1 MLSRLPDRLAADV
14 IARRLQAITARRYDL
29 PVLSSTQGTVTVP
42 ATVST
47 TLPGRYGLLS
57 RGGALAQVG
66 EILDV
71 SSDRVTRELVTRTA
85 KVAGQRMSWTGAIH
99 ASSDQLAGTVETVDL
114 STEGVPCR
122 AWVIAPR
129 EMSTRWSVHMGGLG
143 ADARSS
149 LRSAEV
155 ALAAGQGCMV
165 LGIHRRRRHGFGVL
179 EVGVIRRA
187 FSTLRDR
194 GATSVTGFG
203 WSFGALAMLL
213 AHRLA
218 PDPLMRAFVLV
229 SPLLDWFA
237 SAAVAAAAAGIRPAV
252 LDGAVAIAEA
262 RNRYNVPWFRGA
274 LQLDALPWPADRPLA
289 IPALLLHS
297 RGDQTNPFETTH
309 RFAGSHEEDVTLIEL
324 PNAPHT
330 LEWNA
335 NEYAVTQAVSAFL
348 RTQ

>member
-1 MLSRLPDRLAADV
+1 M
-14 IARRLQAITARRYDL
+14 
-29 PVLSSTQGTVTVP
+29 P

-57 RGGALAQVG
+57 RGGVLAQVG

-85 KVAGQRMSWTGAIH
+85 TVAGQRVSWTGAIH
-99 ASSDQLAGTVETVDL
+99 ASPDQLAGEVEMVDL

-155 ALAAGQGCMV
+155 ALAAGQGCIV
-165 LGIHRRRRHGFGVL
+165 LGLHHRRRHGFGVL

-187 FSTLRDR
+187 FSALRDR

-213 AHRLA
+213 AHRLS
-218 PDPLMRAFVLV
+218 PDSPLRGLVLV
-229 SPLLDWFA
+229 SPLLDWVA
-237 SAAVAAAAAGIRPAV
+237 SATTATAAAGIRPAV
-252 LDGAVAIAEA
+252 LDRAVTIAEA

-274 LQLDALPWPADRPLA
+274 LQLDALPWPADRPLG

-297 RGDQTNPFETTH
+297 RGDQTNPFETTQ
-309 RFAGSHEEDVTLIEL
+309 RFAGKQEDVTLVEL
-324 PNAPHT
+324 ASAPHT

-335 NEYAVTQAVSAFL
+335 NEYAATQSVSAFL
-348 RTQ
+348 RQL

>member
-1 MLSRLPDRLAADV
+1 MLSRLPDRLAADL
-14 IARRLQAITARRYDL
+14 IARRLQAITTRRYGL
-29 PVLSSTQGTVTVP
+29 PILSSSQGTVTVP

-71 SSDRVTRELVTRTA
+71 SSERVTRELAPRTPMVT
-85 KVAGQRMSWTGAIH
+85 GQRMSWTGAIH
-99 ASSDQLAGTVETVDL
+99 TSPDQLADEVETVDL

-129 EMSTRWSVHMGGLG
+129 EASTRWSMHMGGLG

-155 ALAAGQGCMV
+155 ALAAGQGCIV
-165 LGIHRRRRHGFGVL
+165 LGLHRRRTHGFGVL

-213 AHRLA
+213 AHRLS
-218 PDPLMRAFVLV
+218 PDPLLRGLVLV

-237 SAAVAAAAAGIRPAV
+237 SVATAAAAAGIRPAV
-252 LDGAVAIAEA
+252 LDRAVTIAEA
-262 RNRYNVPWFRGA
+262 RNRYNVPWFRGG
-274 LQLDALPWPADRPLA
+274 LHLDALPWPADRPLG

-297 RGDQTNPFETTH
+297 RGDQTNPFETTQL
-309 RFAGSHEEDVTLIEL
+309 FAGEHEGVNLIEF
-324 PNAPHT
+324 PSAPHT

-335 NEYAVTQAVSAFL
+335 NERAATQSVSAFL
-348 RTQ
+348 RQQ